1 MTGATA
7 AARPATGPAREPAPV
22 AGPAGELEALLDA
35 RPDVF
40 SAERSGE
47 LDRAEELPADAC
59 ALLDAFGL
67 PAYYVP
73 AEAGGRLD
81 DHELLFHLLRTVAVR
96 DLTVAVAHGKTYL
109 GAIPVWVAG
118 DPGQAR
124 RLGARITDGARVSWA
139 LTEPG
144 HGADLLAGEVSA
156 RPADG
161 GYRLDG
167 VKWPINN
174 ATAGSHLCVLAR
186 TDEAGGPRGHSFFL
200 VDKAELPAGSHRPLP
215 KARTHGIRG
224 ADISGIAF
232 EGARVPASA
241 LVGREGG
248 GAETALLGLQLTRT
262 VCASLSAGAAE
273 HALRLAVRFAGERVI
288 QDRPL
293 IERPNVRAVL
303 ARAAGALAAVEAA
316 GIVGARAVHGLTG
329 EMSVISA
336 VVKALAPTLTD
347 RMLGDLAELLGSRAF
362 LTREYASGAFQKL
375 QRDHR
380 VVGIFDGSTVV
391 ARNALINQFPR
402 LVRGHAAGSRDVAG
416 LAVTARA
423 GTPPGELDWARLSLV
438 SRTGCS
444 VVQGLR
450 PALDAAAKGA
460 VTKGG
465 AALEGAEPLVG
476 GVLAAVDAVHGRMA
490 AIRPSARPDIEA
502 FEVAADYE
510 LCFAAASC
518 LHLWAAG
525 AADGSADG
533 ALWLRAALRHLL
545 EGLGR
550 APDPDPAD
558 DERIAGLLAR
568 AVAEGRPLSPFRGDQ
583 DGERT

>member
-1 MTGATA
+1 MTGATGATGATA
-7 AARPATGPAREPAPV
+7 ATRPGT
-22 AGPAGELEALLDA
+22 GPAGELEALLDA

-81 DHELLFHLLRTVAVR
+81 DHELLFHLLRTVALR

-109 GAIPVWVAG
+109 GAMPVWVAG

-124 RLGARITDGARVSWA
+124 RLGARIRDGARVSWA

-156 RPADG
+156 RASGG

-174 ATAGSHLCVLAR
+174 ATAGGHLCVLAR

-200 VDKAELPAGSHRPLP
+200 VDKAELPAGSYRPLP

-262 VCASLSAGAAE
+262 ICASLSAGAAE
-273 HALRLAVRFAGERVI
+273 HGLRLAVRFAGERLI

-293 IERPNVRAVL
+293 IERYNVRAVL

-329 EMSVISA
+329 EMSVVSA

-347 RMLGDLAELLGSRAF
+347 RMLGELAELLGSRAF

-402 LVRGHAAGSRDVAG
+402 LVRGHAAGIRDAAG
-416 LAVTARA
+416 LAATARA
-423 GTPPGELDWARLSLV
+423 GTPPGELEWARLSLV

-450 PALDAAAKGA
+450 PAVEGLALD
-460 VTKGG
+460 
-465 AALEGAEPLVG
+465 GAEPLVCD
-476 GVLAAVDAVHGRMA
+476 VLTAIDAVHGRMA
-490 AIRPSARPDIEA
+490 AIRPSARPDIGA

-525 AADGSADG
+525 AAGGSADG
-533 ALWLRAALRHLL
+533 ALWLRVALRHLL
-545 EGLGR
+545 DGLGR
-550 APDPDPAD
+550 GPGSDPAD

>member
-7 AARPATGPAREPAPV
+7 AARPVT
-22 AGPAGELEALLDA
+22 GPAGELEALLDA

-109 GAIPVWVAG
+109 GAIPVWIAG

-124 RLGARITDGARVSWA
+124 RLGARIRGGARVSWA

-224 ADISGIAF
+224 ADISGIVF

-273 HALRLAVRFAGERVI
+273 HGLRLAVRFAGERVI
-288 QDRPL
+288 QDRTL

-391 ARNALINQFPR
+391 ARNALVNQFPR
-402 LVRGHAAGSRDVAG
+402 LVRGHAAGTRDAAG

-423 GTPPGELDWARLSLV
+423 GTPPGELEWARLSLV

-450 PALDAAAKGA
+450 PALEAAGLEGA
-460 VTKGG
+460 GLDGAALEG
-465 AALEGAEPLVG
+465 AALEGAEPLVRD
-476 GVLAAVDAVHGRMA
+476 VLAAVDEVHGRMA
-490 AIRPSARPDIEA
+490 AIRPSARPGIEA

-518 LHLWAAG
+518 LHLWVAG
-525 AADGSADG
+525 AAGGSADG

-545 EGLGR
+545 DGLGR
-550 APDPDPAD
+550 APGPDPAD

>member
-7 AARPATGPAREPAPV
+7 AARAGTGPA
-22 AGPAGELEALLDA
+22 AGLETLLDA

-40 SAERSGE
+40 SAERSAE

-81 DHELLFHLLRTVAVR
+81 DHEVLFHLLRTVAAR

-109 GAIPVWVAG
+109 GAIPVWIAG
-118 DPGQAR
+118 DPAQAR
-124 RLGARITDGARVSWA
+124 RLGARIRDGARVSWA

-156 RPADG
+156 RESGG

-174 ATAGSHLCVLAR
+174 ATAGGHLCVLAR
-186 TDEAGGPRGHSFFL
+186 TDDAGGPRGHSFFL
-200 VDKAELPAGSHRPLP
+200 VDKAELPTASCRLLP

-232 EGARVPASA
+232 EGARIPASA
-241 LVGREGG
+241 LVGRVGG

-288 QDRPL
+288 QGRPL
-293 IERPNVRAVL
+293 IERPHVRAVL
-303 ARAAGALAAVEAA
+303 ARAAGTLAAVEAA

-329 EMSVISA
+329 EMSVVSA
-336 VVKALAPTLTD
+336 AVKALAPTLTD

-362 LTREYASGAFQKL
+362 LTREYAAGAFQKL

-402 LVRGHAAGSRDVAG
+402 LVRGHAAGTRDAAG
-416 LAVTARA
+416 LAATARV
-423 GTPPGELDWARLSLV
+423 GTPPGDLEWARLSLV

-450 PALDAAAKGA
+450 PAVEAGALDGAAA
-460 VTKGG
+460 
-465 AALEGAEPLVG
+465 EGAEPLVRD
-476 GVLAAVDAVHGRMA
+476 VLAAVDAVHGRMA

-502 FEVAADYE
+502 FEVAAAYE

-518 LHLWAAG
+518 LHLWAGG
-525 AADGSADG
+525 AAGGSADA
-533 ALWLRAALRHLL
+533 ALWLRVALRTLL
-545 EGLGR
+545 DGLGR
-550 APDPDPAD
+550 RAGSDPAD

>member
-1 MTGATA
+1 MTGATGATA
-7 AARPATGPAREPAPV
+7 ATRPGT
-22 AGPAGELEALLDA
+22 GPAGELEALLDA

-81 DHELLFHLLRTVAVR
+81 DHELLFHLLRTVAAR
-96 DLTVAVAHGKTYL
+96 DLTAAVAHGKTYL
-109 GAIPVWVAG
+109 GAMPVWVAG
-118 DPGQAR
+118 DPAQAR
-124 RLGARITDGARVSWA
+124 RLGARIRDGARVSWA

-144 HGADLLAGEVSA
+144 HGADLLAGEVTA
-156 RPADG
+156 RAAGG

-200 VDKAELPAGSHRPLP
+200 VDKAALPAGSHRPLP
-215 KARTHGIRG
+215 RARTHGIRG

-273 HALRLAVRFAGERVI
+273 HGLRLAVRFAGERVI

-303 ARAAGALAAVEAA
+303 ARAAGALAAVEVA

-329 EMSVISA
+329 EMSVVSA
-336 VVKALAPTLTD
+336 AVKALAPTLTD
-347 RMLGDLAELLGSRAF
+347 RMLGELAELLGSRAF
-362 LTREYASGAFQKL
+362 LTREYAAGAFQKL

-402 LVRGHAAGSRDVAG
+402 LVRGHAAGTRDAAG
-416 LAVTARA
+416 LAATARA
-423 GTPPGELDWARLSLV
+423 GTPPGELEWARLSLV

-444 VVQGLR
+444 IVQGLR
-450 PALDAAAKGA
+450 AAVEGSA
-460 VTKGG
+460 V
-465 AALEGAEPLVG
+465 EGAEPLVRD
-476 GVLAAVDAVHGRMA
+476 VLAAVDAVHGRMA

-518 LHLWAAG
+518 LHLWTAG
-525 AADGSADG
+525 AAGGAADG
-533 ALWLRAALRHLL
+533 ALWLRVALRHLL
-545 EGLGR
+545 DGLGR
-550 APDPDPAD
+550 GPGSDPAD